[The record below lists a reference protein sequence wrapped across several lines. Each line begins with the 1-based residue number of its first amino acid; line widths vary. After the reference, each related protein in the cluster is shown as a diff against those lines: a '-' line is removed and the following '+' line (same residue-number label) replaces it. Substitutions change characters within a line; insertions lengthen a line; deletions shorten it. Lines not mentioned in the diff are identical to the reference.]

1 MHFTAFI
8 CILQLFPA
16 LLCLWALYLWARAA
30 ARLAPVAEIGALE
43 SAQGSPFTR
52 TLAACAEAGDY
63 TSLTAL
69 LRGMSPA
76 AVDAELRAM
85 QVPRCL
91 AGCHLMGS
99 ALEIE
104 IGRLAAIQPRL
115 GCPVWIMTSNSG

>member
-1 MHFTAFI
+1 M
-8 CILQLFPA
+8 
-16 LLCLWALYLWARAA
+16 
-30 ARLAPVAEIGALE
+30 
-43 SAQGSPFTR
+43 AQGSPFTR

-76 AVDAELRAM
+76 AVDAELRSM

-91 AGCHLMGS
+91 PGCHPMGS

-104 IGRLAAIQPRL
+104 MGRLAALLPRL
-115 GCPVWIMTSNSG
+115 VLHVWIMKPSKV